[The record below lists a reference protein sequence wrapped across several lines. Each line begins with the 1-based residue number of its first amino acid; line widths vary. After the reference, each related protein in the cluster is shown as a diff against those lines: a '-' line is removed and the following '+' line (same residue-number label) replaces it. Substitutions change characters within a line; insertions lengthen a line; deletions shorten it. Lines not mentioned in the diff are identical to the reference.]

1 MKNNSLLLIVGAILI
16 VLGIAWA
23 GTRTEPQDNLT
34 TGNAAA
40 PGVAERKSEE
50 MESNKDLQTATFA
63 GGCFWCTEAV
73 FQELKG
79 VYKVTSGYI
88 GGTVANPTYE
98 QVCTGQTGHA
108 EATQIVYDP
117 KEVSFEQLLEVFFKT
132 HDPTTLN
139 RQGNDVGTQYRSAI
153 FYNTAEQKATA
164 EAIIAELTKA
174 NIYPDPIVTEVTAA
188 TQWYPAEGY
197 HQNYYSQN
205 PNQSYCAY
213 VITPKVEKFRKVFA
227 DRLRKDAAAK

>member
-1 MKNNSLLLIVGAILI
+1 MKKSFVPLVVATLLI

-23 GTRTEPQDNLT
+23 GDRGT
-34 TGNAAA
+34 
-40 PGVAERKSEE
+40 PGLPERKPEE
-50 MESNKDLQTATFA
+50 MENVKNLQTATFA

-88 GGTVANPTYE
+88 GGSVKNPTYE
-98 QVCTGQTGHA
+98 QVCSGETGHA
-108 EATQIVYDP
+108 EATQILYNPD
-117 KEVSFEQLLEVFFKT
+117 EVSFEELLEVHFKT

-139 RQGNDVGTQYRSAI
+139 RQGNDVGTQYRSGI
-153 FYNTAEQKATA
+153 FYHTPEQKAAA
-164 EAIIAELTKA
+164 EAIIAALTKEEV
-174 NIYPDPIVTEVTAA
+174 YSRPIVTEVTAA
-188 TQWYPAEGY
+188 SEWYPAEDY

-205 PNQSYCAY
+205 PNQGYCAM

-227 DRLRKDAAAK
+227 DRLRQDKAAK

>member
-1 MKNNSLLLIVGAILI
+1 MRKSSLLLIVGATLI

-23 GTRTEPQDNLT
+23 GTRTDPQENLIA
-34 TGNAAA
+34 GNAST
-40 PGVAERKSEE
+40 PGGSERKPEE
-50 MESNKDLQTATFA
+50 MESKKDLQTATFA

-153 FYNTAEQKATA
+153 FYHTPEQKATA
-164 EAIIAELTKA
+164 EAIIADLTKA
-174 NIYPDPIVTEVTAA
+174 KIYPDPIVTQVTAA
-188 TQWYPAEGY
+188 TQWYPAEDY

-205 PNQSYCAY
+205 PNQGYCAY
-213 VITPKVEKFRKVFA
+213 VITPKVAKFRKVFA